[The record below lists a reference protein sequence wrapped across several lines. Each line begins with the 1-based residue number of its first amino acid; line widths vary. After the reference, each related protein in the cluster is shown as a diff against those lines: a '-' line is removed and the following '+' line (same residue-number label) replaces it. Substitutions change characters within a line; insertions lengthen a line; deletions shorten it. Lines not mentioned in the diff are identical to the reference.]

1 MFFYANL
8 IALDNFSL
16 NCAEN
21 IQKSYYRLIKKLL
34 IYIYIN
40 IYTQFFFSRV
50 DFHIVFKC
58 EHPHPNMQTDD
69 QNSLYIYLLQTLK
82 IFQTAS

>member
-21 IQKSYYRLIKKLL
+21 IQKSYYRLIKNVDLHIYK
-34 IYIYIN
+34 YIY
-40 IYTQFFFSRV
+40 TVFFSRV

-69 QNSLYIYLLQTLK
+69 QNIIYIFVTN
-82 IFQTAS
+82 S

>member
-21 IQKSYYRLIKKLL
+21 IQKSYYRLTKNVDL
-34 IYIYIN
+34 YIY
-40 IYTQFFFSRV
+40 TVFFSRV

-58 EHPHPNMQTDD
+58 KHPHPNVQTDD
-69 QNSLYIYLLQTLK
+69 QNGLYIYVY
-82 IFQTAS
+82 IYIGSC